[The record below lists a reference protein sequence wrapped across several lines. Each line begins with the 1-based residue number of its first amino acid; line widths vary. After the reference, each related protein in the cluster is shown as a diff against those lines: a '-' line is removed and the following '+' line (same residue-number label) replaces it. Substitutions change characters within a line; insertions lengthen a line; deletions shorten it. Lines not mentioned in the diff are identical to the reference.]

1 MKMSGRRMLL
11 PLAVIACALLVW
23 GCVESGVGMN
33 GAPGVQTLNKPAS
46 EPEVQ
51 KSTDE
56 TAEKAEKVVE
66 STVEQEKE
74 NAVQEP
80 QPALTPQEMAAV
92 EDPYA
97 LDLKPLS
104 TPECGRCHFSVF
116 TDIKDEGGKHQ
127 LDCTYCH
134 EEFHTYKP
142 GKDWAEVVPA
152 CNTCHGT
159 AHGESY
165 MECLA
170 CHENAHAPVA
180 SMVELSQLEPDC
192 AKCHEPQGQELAQ
205 NPSAHTDL
213 SCSSCHHSQ
222 HGNIPDCIECHAEP
236 HVTFEQNSGCVGCHP
251 VHSPTNIEY
260 GQEVANNV
268 CAGCH
273 QSVNSSLTSSEK
285 KHTNLSC
292 VYCHEQ
298 NHGYVPACQDCHS
311 KPHSDA
317 ILSRFDGCLDCHGD
331 AHALSLPGQ

>member
-1 MKMSGRRMLL
+1 MLL
-11 PLAVIACALLVW
+11 PLAMVACVLLVW
-23 GCVESGVGMN
+23 GCVESGVGMRN
-33 GAPGVQTLNKPAS
+33 SSGVQTLNKQTVETEA
-46 EPEVQ
+46 Q
-51 KSTDE
+51 KTTETATDE
-56 TAEKAEKVVE
+56 SEKAEE
-66 STVEQEKE
+66 AAEQAKDE
-74 NAVQEP
+74 AVQEAQATAP
-80 QPALTPQEMAAV
+80 TQAEMADV
-92 EDPYA
+92 EDPYS

-152 CNTCHGT
+152 CNTCHGA
-159 AHGESY
+159 AHGENY
-165 MECLA
+165 MECLT
-170 CHENAHAPVA
+170 CHDNAHAPVA
-180 SMVELSQLEPDC
+180 SMIGLSQLEPDC

-205 NPSAHTDL
+205 NPSAHTEL

-222 HGNIPDCIECHAEP
+222 HGNIPDCVECHAEP
-236 HVTFEQNSGCVGCHP
+236 HVAFEENSGCVGCHP

-260 GQEVANNV
+260 GEEVANNV

-273 QSVNSSLTSSEK
+273 QSVNTKLASSPKMHST
-285 KHTNLSC
+285 LSC

-298 NHGYVPACQDCHS
+298 NHGYVPACQDCHG

-317 ILSRFDGCLDCHGD
+317 LLSRFEACTDCHGD
-331 AHALSLPGQ
+331 PHDLNLSGQ